1 MGRPAPLESRPG
13 GPWYRGIKRSPHLGN
28 RPRERNNKF
37 QATSF
42 DPRGLSRHFA
52 HSLCLT
58 RDQGHKTDK
67 TRARTSNHTISQ
79 IRIATVADT
88 HSGHGNPPE
97 WFPGAAA
104 GRRTGTGPHAFSI
117 ASDLRFAIPI
127 TNRNRNQI
135 ARFGPL
141 KARWI
146 RNNAAYQIQTLLM
159 ALFHGP
165 SPPFQ
170 EALAVPT
177 RILAI
182 PDTLGGSCSVSIR
195 LMNHLDNAFYNIIV
209 MDSSPLQEHWNL
221 HL

>member
-13 GPWYRGIKRSPHLGN
+13 GPWYRGIKSSPHQGN

-37 QATSF
+37 QATNF

-88 HSGHGNPPE
+88 HSGHGNSPE

-104 GRRTGTGPHAFSI
+104 GRRTGTGPPFSCLGNRAI
-117 ASDLRFAIPI
+117 SGVRDGHRNRKSQKSLRFRCAKSENKQHHPPGQSQTVVLFYVYSRTVTIVK
-127 TNRNRNQI
+127 
-135 ARFGPL
+135 PL
-141 KARWI
+141 
-146 RNNAAYQIQTLLM
+146 
-159 ALFHGP
+159 
-165 SPPFQ
+165 
-170 EALAVPT
+170 
-177 RILAI
+177 
-182 PDTLGGSCSVSIR
+182 
-195 LMNHLDNAFYNIIV
+195 
-209 MDSSPLQEHWNL
+209 
-221 HL
+221 